1 MGGAYRS
8 FSKEQKAM
16 DLKKIKAKTDV
27 VSSSIA
33 ARGKQLVMSV
43 VGASGVTP
51 IALNLLSASADSA
64 GDIASQLVKWIGA
77 AAIVLGIIT
86 LVVGL
91 MTFFGAE
98 DDGPQKAKGKGQ
110 IAAGIVVI
118 AVGGA
123 MQTDTISSQI
133 GTWVDDAFSNS

>member
-1 MGGAYRS
+1 
-8 FSKEQKAM
+8 M

-27 VSSSIA
+27 ASSSLA
-33 ARGKQLVMSV
+33 ARGRWLVMSI

-51 IALNLLSASADSA
+51 LAMNIFSAMAVDSKEVA
-64 GDIASQLVKWIGA
+64 TLLVKWIGGGA
-77 AAIVLGIIT
+77 MVLGIIT
-86 LVVGL
+86 LVIGL

-123 MQTDTISSQI
+123 LQTLLADQI
-133 GTWVDDAFSNS
+133 GDWISDAFSTY

>member
-1 MGGAYRS
+1 
-8 FSKEQKAM
+8 M

-77 AAIVLGIIT
+77 AAIV
-86 LVVGL
+86 VG
-91 MTFFGAE
+91 
-98 DDGPQKAKGKGQ
+98 
-110 IAAGIVVI
+110 I

-123 MQTDTISSQI
+123 MQTDAISSQI